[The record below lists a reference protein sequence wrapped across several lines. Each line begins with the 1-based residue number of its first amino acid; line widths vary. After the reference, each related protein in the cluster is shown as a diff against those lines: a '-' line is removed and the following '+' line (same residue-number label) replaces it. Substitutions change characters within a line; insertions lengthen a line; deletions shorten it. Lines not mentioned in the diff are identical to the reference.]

1 MLNINK
7 FIEERIDSYIKNSD
21 YIELNYQ
28 KEFIKSTVK
37 FFIYTL
43 TWRSALE
50 RFNFWVLGNFDQNRI
65 VQTRKL
71 PYISETKKDILVDD
85 FLKEQILWEWFEDF
99 DISNEDG
106 RKLDTYASR
115 QQYDE
120 RPDIL
125 TDVVFD
131 VNYYPMPNVHL
142 DVGLWKTLI
151 WILSSIIILETML
164 EINKHVEELIKKN
177 VKFPYTRQNNKFL
190 NMSVKD
196 FQINFAIIPVMKR
209 EIEKMIYKLNLQD
222 KVNIYLFLNSNAKK
236 SLTETNLDPN
246 NNFTKLYFELFD
258 KVWLAYIDWAYQR
271 INNIDN
277 EQALKFLLN
286 TTLQWY
292 SMESCEVR
300 EREKWYKNEEKKYS
314 ESNLIK
320 TFWEHQQDM
329 TAEYTTTYQLP
340 FFIVDE
346 LASKKTFIYKNDKDF
361 IKLFNSNYDDCKF
374 FWITWVWLSASSN
387 KAILP
392 TFWYIPRLA
401 EYYSSFLSKKAIIDE
416 LIQKG
421 VYKESWF
428 LYKNIYM
435 NQTNMLR
442 YEEQLKKLW
451 AINKEIFEIVNK
463 NEKDLSKIIEV
474 IDLATN
480 DFLEQE
486 KYMIDNDMFDWWKN
500 LENFMNNL
508 TNIIYSLNLKEKK
521 EKIRKIL
528 SIKKDIEKEIE
539 TTKEKLFYQLEIEDI
554 INDKWL
560 TDLHQ
565 MNTIYLLDTNFR
577 RKNSDKQLNNFVKYL
592 EKEDVHVFTVKN
604 YSRDALDQV
613 IAEKKKE
620 SDDENARIWWIALVW
635 YVDEMWKGLNLQDF
649 DNIVILY
656 ANQCSFDDIY
666 QALGRI
672 DRLGVD
678 VSKEKEAIF
687 VHFTKD
693 EEFFDK
699 LLWKRENLSYEL
711 RIEDYQVN
719 KEIKVKDVQN
729 TTKKIETQIKGLESF
744 INNSNIKNFFLSYE
758 KKVEEDKMS
767 EEKYKTYLKNRDIIL
782 EILVETVEE
791 IKQNIKYITNILIS
805 KGDYSGK
812 EFSETTIL
820 EALNI
825 IQEQFQ

>member
-7 FIEERIDSYIKNSD
+7 FIEERINSYIKNSD

-37 FFIYTL
+37 FFTYTL

-99 DISNEDG
+99 DISHEDG

-196 FQINFAIIPVMKR
+196 FQINFAIIPIMKR

-222 KVNIYLFLNSNAKK
+222 KVNINLFLNSNAKK
-236 SLTETNLDPN
+236 LLDQTNLDPN

-271 INNIDN
+271 IDKIDH
-277 EQALKFLLN
+277 EQALNFLLN

-300 EREKWYKNEEKKYS
+300 EREKWYKNGEKKYS

-401 EYYSSFLSKKAIIDE
+401 EYYSSFLSKKDIIDE
-416 LIQKG
+416 LVQKG
-421 VYKESWF
+421 VYKDSWF

-435 NQTNMLR
+435 NHNNMAS

-451 AINKEIFEIVNK
+451 DINKKIFETVNA

-480 DFLEQE
+480 DFLSNEQE
-486 KYMIDNDMFDWWKN
+486 MIENKAFDWWEN
-500 LENFMNNL
+500 LENFVRNL
-508 TNIIYSLNLKEKK
+508 TNIMYSLNIKEKK
-521 EKIRKIL
+521 QNIRKML
-528 SIKKDIEKEIE
+528 SIKSEIEKEIE
-539 TTKEKLFYQLEIEDI
+539 ITKEKLFYELEIEDI

-565 MNTIYLLDTNFR
+565 KNTIYLLDKNFKR
-577 RKNSDKQLNNFVKYL
+577 NKPNKLNNFVKYL
-592 EKEDVHVFTVKN
+592 EKEDIHVFTVKN
-604 YSRDALDQV
+604 YSRDALEQV
-613 IAEKKKE
+613 IEQKKKE
-620 SDDENARIWWIALVW
+620 NDDENARIWWIALVW

-678 VSKEKEAIF
+678 VLKEKEAIF

-729 TTKKIETQIKGLESF
+729 TTKKIENQIKDLESF
-744 INNSNIKNFFLSYE
+744 IENSDIKNYFVSYE
-758 KKVEEDKMS
+758 EKVKEDKMN
-767 EEKYKTYLKNRDIIL
+767 EEKYKNYLKNRDIVL
-782 EILVETVEE
+782 DILVETVEE
-791 IKQNIKYITNILIS
+791 LKQNIKYITNVLVT
-805 KGDYSGK
+805 KGGRTERDY
-812 EFSETTIL
+812 SETTIL
-820 EALNI
+820 EALKI
-825 IQEQFQ
+825 IQDQLQ

>member
-142 DVGLWKTLI
+142 DVWLWKTLI

-177 VKFPYTRQNNKFL
+177 VKFSYTRQNNKFL

-196 FQINFAIIPVMKR
+196 FQINFAIIPIMKR

-222 KVNIYLFLNSNAKK
+222 KVNINLFLNSNAKK
-236 SLTETNLDPN
+236 LLDQTNLDPN

-271 INNIDN
+271 IDKIDH
-277 EQALKFLLN
+277 EQALNFLLN

-292 SMESCEVR
+292 SMESYEVR
-300 EREKWYKNEEKKYS
+300 EREKWYKSWESNYS
-314 ESNLIK
+314 EANLIK

-361 IKLFNSNYDDCKF
+361 IKLFNSNYYDCKF

-401 EYYSSFLSKKAIIDE
+401 EYYSSFLSKKDIIDE
-416 LIQKG
+416 LVQKG
-421 VYKESWF
+421 VYKDSWF

-435 NQTNMLR
+435 NHNNMAS

-451 AINKEIFEIVNK
+451 DINKKIFETVNA

-480 DFLEQE
+480 DFLSNEQE
-486 KYMIDNDMFDWWKN
+486 MIENKAFDWWEN
-500 LENFMNNL
+500 LENFVRNL
-508 TNIIYSLNLKEKK
+508 TNIMYSLNIREKK
-521 EKIRKIL
+521 ANIRKML
-528 SIKKDIEKEIE
+528 SIKSEIE
-539 TTKEKLFYQLEIEDI
+539 EKIEITKEKLFYELEIEDI

-565 MNTIYLLDTNFR
+565 KNTIYLLDKNFKR
-577 RKNSDKQLNNFVKYL
+577 NKPNKLNNFVKYL
-592 EKEDVHVFTVKN
+592 EKEDIHVFTVKN
-604 YSRDALDQV
+604 YSRDALEQV
-613 IAEKKKE
+613 IEQKKKE
-620 SDDENARIWWIALVW
+620 NDDENARIWWIALVW

-678 VSKEKEAIF
+678 VLKEKEAIF

-729 TTKKIETQIKGLESF
+729 TTKKIENQIKDLESF
-744 INNSNIKNFFLSYE
+744 IENSDIKSYFVSYE
-758 KKVEEDKMS
+758 EKVKEDKMN
-767 EEKYKTYLKNRDIIL
+767 EEKYKNYLKNRDIVL
-782 EILVETVEE
+782 DILVETVEE
-791 IKQNIKYITNILIS
+791 LKQNIKYITNVLVT
-805 KGDYSGK
+805 KGGRTERDY
-812 EFSETTIL
+812 SETTIL
-820 EALNI
+820 EALKI
-825 IQEQFQ
+825 IQDQLQ